1 LAAIERE
8 DLVGIKK
15 VFVTVVAFAT
25 AINNQVVAAVFQR
38 KNRVVPNAFAV
49 VYALA
54 TIRDE
59 CANLAW
65 VWF

>member
-15 VFVTVVAFAT
+15 VFIAVIAFAT
-25 AINNQVVAAVFQR
+25 AIHNQVVAAVFKR
-38 KNRVVPNAFAV
+38 KNRVVPNAFAIV
-49 VYALA
+49 NALA
-54 TIRDE
+54 AIRDE